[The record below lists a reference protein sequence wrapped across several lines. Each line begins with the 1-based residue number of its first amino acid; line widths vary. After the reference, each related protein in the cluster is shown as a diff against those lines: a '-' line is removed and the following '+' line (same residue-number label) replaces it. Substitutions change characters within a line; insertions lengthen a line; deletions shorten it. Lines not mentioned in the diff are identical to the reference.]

1 MSRVVA
7 RLDGAGHLI
16 VGQQPGRVCAGVVAT
31 STTGS
36 TTVLALGTLMMV
48 LPQVIL
54 GQVAGTLVDRVG
66 CGFG

>member
-7 RLDGAGHLI
+7 RLERASFFAAGL
-16 VGQQPGRVCAGVVAT
+16 QPGRDCAGVVAT

-36 TTVLALGTLMMV
+36 TTVLALGTLIMA

-54 GQVAGTLVDRVG
+54 GPVAGTLVDRVG

>member
-1 MSRVVA
+1 MSRVVTH
-7 RLDGAGHLI
+7 LDGAGFFAAGL
-16 VGQQPGRVCAGVVAT
+16 QPGRDCAGVVAT

-48 LPQVIL
+48 LPPVIL

-66 CGFG
+66 YGFG

>member
-1 MSRVVA
+1 
-7 RLDGAGHLI
+7 
-16 VGQQPGRVCAGVVAT
+16 VVAT

-48 LPQVIL
+48 LPPVIL

-66 CGFG
+66 YGFG